1 MPPASRLLPA
11 HSGRGRVPAPA
22 LVALSAVSTQCGSAI
37 ATKLFGQVGPAGAVT
52 LRLAFAT
59 LALLVA
65 VRPGRQ
71 DLRRLAD
78 RRNLGTMVAFGLALA
93 GMNFCF
99 YEAISRVPLGVAVT
113 LEFAGPLALSVAT
126 SRRWADAL
134 WALLAGAG
142 VFLLAGGSLLGALHH
157 LDLVG
162 VGFALLAGA
171 FWACYIIANQETG
184 RRFPGASGLAG
195 AMAVAA
201 VIAVPFGLVDAG
213 ARLFRPSVLAIGIAV
228 AVLSSA
234 LPYTCE
240 MAALRRVTPRAFG
253 ILVSISP
260 AVAALA
266 GFVLIGQ
273 HLSAVELAA
282 LALVVAAN
290 AGNAWSSGRRAPL
303 APGDGPEPPV
313 PA

>member
-1 MPPASRLLPA
+1 MPPASRLRPA
-11 HSGRGRVPAPA
+11 GSRRVPAPA

-52 LRLAFAT
+52 LRLVFAT
-59 LALLVA
+59 LALAVA
-65 VRPGRQ
+65 VRPGRA
-71 DLRRLAD
+71 DLGRLAD
-78 RRNLGTMVAFGLALA
+78 RRNAATMVAFGLALA

-126 SRRWADAL
+126 SRRWADVL

-142 VFLLAGGSLLGALHH
+142 VFLLAGGSVLGTARR
-157 LDLVG
+157 LDG
-162 VGFALLAGA
+162 AGIGFALLAGA
-171 FWACYIIANQETG
+171 FWAVYIVANKETG

-201 VIAVPFGLVDAG
+201 VVVLPVGLVDAG
-213 ARLFRPSVLAIGIAV
+213 ARLFRPSILGIGLAV
-228 AVLSSA
+228 ALLSSA
-234 LPYTCE
+234 LPYTFE

-266 GFVLIGQ
+266 GFVIIGQ
-273 HLSAVELAA
+273 HLSALELAA

-290 AGNAWSSGRRAPL
+290 AGNAWSSGRRAAL